1 MDGFDHELL
10 DRLRVAL
17 GEEMYSELAQDFDAD
32 IPRMMKRI
40 SDAHEAS
47 DHAELEGAAHELKGV
62 AVLFGAASLAR
73 TCTELL
79 HLEARSTSD
88 IADLVEL
95 SLALC
100 TSAQATIRRSVF
112 TTAS

>member
-10 DRLRVAL
+10 DRLRDAL
-17 GEEMYSELAQDFDAD
+17 GEGMYKELAQDFDAD
-32 IPRMMKRI
+32 VPRMMKRI
-40 SDAHEAS
+40 SEAHDAG
-47 DHAELEGAAHELKGV
+47 DHPELEGAAHELKGV

-79 HLEARSTSD
+79 HLEARSESD
-88 IADLVEL
+88 IARLVERTL
-95 SLALC
+95 ELC
-100 TSAQATIRRSVF
+100 TSAQATVRRSVF